1 MSGLSVVGQDKYGV
15 FPLKGYKLLN
25 VRESSPQQ
33 LQRNPKIQN
42 IKNILG
48 LQFGKSYENVKELR
62 YGHLII
68 MAEQVCS
75 NNCYYALTVSAIFYA
90 YRKLHVF
97 CRIMLVHTSKGY

>member
-48 LQFGKSYENVKELR
+48 LQDGKSYENVKELR
-62 YGHLII
+62 YGHVLI
-68 MAEQVCS
+68 MADQVCT
-75 NNCYYALTVSAIFYA
+75 NNCVDSIKYLPF
-90 YRKLHVF
+90 F
-97 CRIMLVHTSKGY
+97 MLIENYMCFVG